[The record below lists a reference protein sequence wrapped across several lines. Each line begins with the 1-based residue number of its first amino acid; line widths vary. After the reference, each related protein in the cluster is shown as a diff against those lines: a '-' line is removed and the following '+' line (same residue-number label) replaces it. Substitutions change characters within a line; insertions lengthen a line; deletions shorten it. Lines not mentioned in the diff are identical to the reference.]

1 MFHLEG
7 DFLYKINNSNI
18 RERKR
23 EKIPTI
29 RINKNA
35 NEIIKKRGKHNWSI
49 KNYVYYYII
58 LCMMEFI
65 CVLMCF
71 MQKKIIFLFLSHS
84 FSVISINF
92 ICFISFGLCVA
103 LTTYKI
109 NEILQERK
117 LSILL

>member
-1 MFHLEG
+1 M
-7 DFLYKINNSNI
+7 
-18 RERKR
+18 R

-65 CVLMCF
+65 CVLMWF
-71 MQKKIIFLFLSHS
+71 MKKKEFSLSLS

-92 ICFISFGLCVA
+92 IFYLLHIIWFVCSSYNI
-103 LTTYKI
+103 KI